1 MIVRARACSLYKCVC
16 LRFLMNLEVEETPR
30 GILMRPLSML
40 WFVPDGCV
48 KYWCDHGALRDYRLC
63 HTSAAS
69 TVLRKKYF
77 ECKWVFYTLL
87 IYFNSQNCCCCCWYP
102 KQPGAVFTGAEF
114 LFGAAAA
121 FPPYCNYGRLR
132 AEISG
137 FAPEILKCN
146 FFS

>member
-63 HTSAAS
+63 HSSAAS
-69 TVLRKKYF
+69 TVLKKN
-77 ECKWVFYTLL
+77 TLIVNGCFIL
-87 IYFNSQNCCCCCWYP
+87 CSYILTL
-102 KQPGAVFTGAEF
+102 KT
-114 LFGAAAA
+114 AAAA
-121 FPPYCNYGRLR
+121 AVAAAGTRNSRAPYPPAPNFYLGRRRRFPILQLWPSPCRDL
-132 AEISG
+132 G
-137 FAPEILKCN
+137 FCSWDIKV
-146 FFS
+146 